1 MSKIKDSYSH
11 FLLIITVLLLPWDTV
26 AGSIAIAVSV
36 VFALYFVF
44 KEKKF
49 KEVFTLKYF
58 AAIAVIL
65 TYILGVFYSSDTK
78 YALSFVQTTI
88 PLLFFPFLFIPIK
101 FSQRN
106 IVNIILTFVIS
117 YTIRALVVFFFLVRE
132 VLYHK
137 LNKNWYFQKIGD
149 LGGFHPTAMGAY
161 SIVSIILLLYLLSKK
176 KNNWFYLLLIFNVG
190 FLFILA
196 SRMVIISFLII
207 SVIYLIHIYIK
218 FKSKRK
224 TIWIVSLISIILIS
238 IIISNDHDL
247 KYKFLQL
254 KNINNFKYNKYD
266 ASSVASRIA
275 KWESAINI
283 YKENNFIIGT
293 GTGDIPKDLLIQ
305 FKKIDCLQCR
315 VKKYNNPH
323 NQYLDSLSRNGI
335 LGLTFLLLNLIYP
348 IIIAIKSKNIYQLMF
363 MVAFG
368 LIFVSECLLN
378 REKSVQLFGFFYS
391 FFYLLN
397 SKNAT

>member
-11 FLLIITVLLLPWDTV
+11 YLLIITVLLLPWDTV
-26 AGSIAIAVSV
+26 AGNIAIAVSV

-49 KEVFTLKYF
+49 NEVFTLKYF
-58 AAIAVIL
+58 AAISVIL
-65 TYILGVFYSSDTK
+65 TYILGIFYSSDTK

-101 FSQRN
+101 FFQKN

-117 YTIRALVVFFFLVRE
+117 YTIRALIVFFFLVRE
-132 VLYHK
+132 VLYQR

-176 KNNWFYLLLIFNVG
+176 KNNWYYLLIIFNIV
-190 FLFILA
+190 FLFVLA

-207 SVIYLIHIYIK
+207 SIIYLIYIYIK
-218 FKSKRK
+218 IKSKRK
-224 TIWIVSLISIILIS
+224 TIWIVSVSSIILMS
-238 IIISNDHDL
+238 IIILKDHDL

-335 LGLTFLLLNLIYP
+335 LGLAFLLLNLIYP

-363 MVAFG
+363 MVTFG

-397 SKNAT
+397 TKNAI

>member
-36 VFALYFVF
+36 VFALYFVL

-88 PLLFFPFLFIPIK
+88 PLLFFPLLFIPIK

-117 YTIRALVVFFFLVRE
+117 YTIRVLVVFFFLVRE
-132 VLYHK
+132 VLYHR
-137 LNKNWYFQKIGD
+137 LNKNWYFQKIGG

-161 SIVSIILLLYLLSKK
+161 SIVSIILLLYLISKK
-176 KNNWFYLLLIFNVG
+176 KNNWYYLLMILNIV
-190 FLFILA
+190 FLFVLA
-196 SRMVIISFLII
+196 SRMVLISFLII

-224 TIWIVSLISIILIS
+224 TIWIVSLISIILMS
-238 IIISNDHDL
+238 IIILNDHDL
-247 KYKFLQL
+247 RYKFLQL

-348 IIIAIKSKNIYQLMF
+348 IIIAIKRKNIYQLMF